1 MSTVSLST
9 STFDN
14 ALVLSA
20 IMFAA
25 RGALSPTQWSP
36 LADQIFPGRSAG
48 AALLALAFATHFS
61 LPLGLLAAPLI
72 LLLLGRPSSQL
83 ASPRFHAVFEDFNR
97 FRAPLVQYAGM
108 FALYFLA
115 LTGLAALSAGDF
127 SFGWMRQT
135 WGLGYVD
142 FYDVFHCYRD

>member
-1 MSTVSLST
+1 MSTISLST

-25 RGALSPTQWSP
+25 RGTASTTHWSQVT
-36 LADQIFPGRSAG
+36 DQMFEGRSAG
-48 AALLALAFATHFS
+48 AALLALAFAAHFS
-61 LPLGLLAAPLI
+61 LPLSLLAAPLI

-97 FRAPLVQYAGM
+97 FRAPLAQYAGM
-108 FALYFLA
+108 FALYFIA
-115 LTGLAALSAGDF
+115 LTGLAALSAGEF

-142 FYDVFHCYRD
+142 FDNVLLYHQR